1 MVKDASLI
9 SCGGTVGISRR
20 CPETSPYLQG
30 PSVAF
35 VSNRRLTIF
44 NGGEYSAHRMKL
56 TRKTASGFSLVADV
70 PARRLQCHPVL
81 LWLKLIA
88 LVLVLPTFSWIAL
101 DLTPNC
107 ALDFATHMATY
118 GEHYE
123 PYGYHVPPEVEK
135 PQAVRFLDAV
145 TADLLLTRPLIAL
158 LPLDPLAQDRPP
170 PLFSSTI
177 PLLRAPPALIHA

>member
-1 MVKDASLI
+1 
-9 SCGGTVGISRR
+9 
-20 CPETSPYLQG
+20 
-30 PSVAF
+30 
-35 VSNRRLTIF
+35 
-44 NGGEYSAHRMKL
+44 MKL

-135 PQAVRFLDAV
+135 PQAARFLDAV
-145 TADLLLTRPLIAL
+145 TADVLLAL
-158 LPLDPLAQDRPP
+158 SHIEFLPVDHVARDRPP

-177 PLLRAPPALIHA
+177 PLLRAPPALLHA

>member
-1 MVKDASLI
+1 MKLSRPASI
-9 SCGGTVGISRR
+9 GISKIVDG
-20 CPETSPYLQG
+20 S
-30 PSVAF
+30 AF
-35 VSNRRLTIF
+35 RHKWVS
-44 NGGEYSAHRMKL
+44 S
-56 TRKTASGFSLVADV
+56 
-70 PARRLQCHPVL
+70 L

-88 LVLVLPTFSWIAL
+88 LVLILPTFSWITL

-135 PQAVRFLDAV
+135 PQAARFLDAA
-145 TADLLLTRPLIAL
+145 TADVLVA
-158 LPLDPLAQDRPP
+158 LPLVGLLSGGSLAHDRPP

-177 PLLRAPPALIHA
+177 HSLRAPPTLISA

>member
-1 MVKDASLI
+1 MKLSRLALL
-9 SCGGTVGISRR
+9 GISKVVD
-20 CPETSPYLQG
+20 
-30 PSVAF
+30 VAAL
-35 VSNRRLTIF
+35 R
-44 NGGEYSAHRMKL
+44 HKW
-56 TRKTASGFSLVADV
+56 ASSLL
-70 PARRLQCHPVL
+70 R
-81 LWLKLIA
+81 LKLIA

-101 DLTPNC
+101 DLSPNC

-135 PQAVRFLDAV
+135 PQAARFLDAV

-177 PLLRAPPALIHA
+177 HSLRAPPTLISA